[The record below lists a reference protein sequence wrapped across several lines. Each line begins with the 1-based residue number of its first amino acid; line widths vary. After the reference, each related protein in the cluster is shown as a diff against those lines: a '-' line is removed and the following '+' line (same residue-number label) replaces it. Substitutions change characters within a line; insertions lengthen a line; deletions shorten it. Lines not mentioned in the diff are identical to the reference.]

1 MDRIESKIRTNTP
14 EFQANV
20 EHMKSLV
27 TKLKEETAKAH
38 LGGPEEFRKRHKE
51 RGKLLAR
58 ERIEALID
66 PDTPFLELSPLAAY
80 GMYDDPPSAGIVTG
94 IGVIH
99 GREAVIITNDATV
112 KGGSYY
118 PLTVKKHLRAQE
130 IGQENHL
137 PCVYLV
143 DSGGANLP
151 YQADIFPDREHFGR
165 IFFNEARM
173 SAMGIPQIAVVLGSC
188 TAGGAYIPAMAD
200 ESIIVKERGTIFL
213 GWATAG
219 ESCNW

>member
-1 MDRIESKIRTNTP
+1 MDRIESKIRTNSP
-14 EFQANV
+14 EFQANAT
-20 EHMKSLV
+20 HMQSLV
-27 TKLKEETAKAH
+27 AKLREEVGKAQ

-66 PDTPFLELSPLAAY
+66 PDTPLLELSPLASY
-80 GMYDDPPSAGIVTG
+80 GMYDDPPSAGIATA
-94 IGVIH
+94 IGLIH
-99 GREAVIITNDATV
+99 GREAVIVSNDATV

-118 PLTVKKHLRAQE
+118 PITVKKHLRAQE
-130 IGQENHL
+130 IAQENHL

-165 IFFNEARM
+165 IFYNEARM
-173 SAMGIPQIAVVLGSC
+173 SALGIPQVAVVMGSC
-188 TAGGAYIPAMAD
+188 TAGGAYVPAMAD
-200 ESIIVKERGTIFL
+200 ENVIVKERGTIF
-213 GWATAG
+213 
-219 ESCNW
+219 